1 MTGNPGAPK
10 NCPRFDLNAGIVV
23 FIALALAAFGLVIQT
38 SAGQYMRGSIGAA
51 HDPLY
56 TFRMQLIYFVPALCA
71 GIFFLKINLCW
82 VRRHVWKMLA
92 AACVLLL
99 CARFAIPGVKIFG
112 STFPGVEV
120 NGSWRWINLGVLR
133 LQASDIAKVTLV
145 FAMAHYLAGAQ
156 RFLQNEKIVWL
167 SRKSRLFVTREAFD
181 DFFCGF
187 FKPCLIIALVCGLI
201 AIEPDLGTTALCGA
215 IGFLMLFLSGGR
227 LLYIVPAISAG
238 IAAFSTVVYFWPN
251 RLARVLAFLDPEG
264 TKLRE
269 GYQLWQALVGF
280 GCGGFKGVGL
290 GDGMQYRYFL
300 PEAHTDFV
308 FAVVGEEFG
317 FVRAAAVVLLF
328 LVLLFAVV
336 RALRRVPDVYCFNLC
351 FGSALFIVL
360 QALVNMGVVT
370 GLLPTKGMSLPF
382 VSYGG
387 SNLVVM
393 FSFVGITVNAMHNWR
408 ESVFPQLAIFGD
420 FAGTADADFSE
431 NPFEKNSE
439 NLPENSSENLT
450 GTERSSKKS

>member
-1 MTGNPGAPK
+1 MAESSGVPQDR
-10 NCPRFDLNAGIVV
+10 PRFDLDAGIVI
-23 FIALALAAFGLVIQT
+23 FIALALTAFGLVVQT
-38 SAGQYMRGSIGAA
+38 SAGQYMRGSVGGV

-56 TFRMQLIYFVPALCA
+56 TFRMQLVYFVPALCA
-71 GIFFLKINLCW
+71 GIFFLKINLSW
-82 VRRHVWKMLA
+82 VRRYVWWMLGG
-92 AACVLLL
+92 ACVLLV

-156 RFLQNEKIVWL
+156 RFLRHEKIDWL
-167 SRKSRLFVTREAFD
+167 SRKSPVLITRAAFF

-187 FKPCLIIALVCGLI
+187 FKPCAIIALVCGLI

-215 IGFLMLFLSGGR
+215 VGFLMLFLSGGR
-227 LLYIVPAISAG
+227 LRYIVPALCAG
-238 IAAFSTVVYFWPN
+238 AAAFSTVVYFWPN
-251 RLARVLAFLDPEG
+251 RMARVLAFLDPEG

-280 GCGGFKGVGL
+280 GCGGVKGVGL

-317 FVRAAAVVLLF
+317 FVRASAVVLFF
-328 LVLLFAVV
+328 LVLLIVTA
-336 RALRRVPDVYCFNLC
+336 RALRRVPDVYYFNLC
-351 FGSALFIVL
+351 FGAALFIIL

-393 FSFVGITVNAMHNWR
+393 FSFVGITVNAMRNWR
-408 ESVFPQLAIFGD
+408 ERVFPPVSPPEDFGVPAAA
-420 FAGTADADFSE
+420 AGFGASADFGV
-431 NPFEKNSE
+431 PAK
-439 NLPENSSENLT
+439 
-450 GTERSSKKS
+450 